1 MKKDWAEWATAYFCR
16 MKVLMVSATLLFLV
30 ACHNDGKVNGKDTP
44 AMTAAVQ
51 QLYAKLSKNP
61 DSVGLRFQLVNAL
74 DSAGAYPEALKQ
86 VDTLIKKDSLNYAL
100 WYRKAGVLENMK
112 DTPGALKSYRYAIR
126 VYPSPDALLG
136 AANLLAE
143 QKNDTALLLSKEV
156 AAFRLG
162 REYTAHCIFING
174 IYYARKGLKKEAL
187 TAFNNCL
194 LNDLNYMEAYMEKG
208 FILYDDQ
215 QIAAART
222 IFQTVITLK
231 NTYADGYYWLAKCAE
246 KMADKTTAISNYQKA
261 ITLDPSL
268 QEAGLA
274 LKRLGAG

>member
-162 REYTAHCIFING
+162 REYTAHCFFING
-174 IYYARKGLKKEAL
+174 I
-187 TAFNNCL
+187 
-194 LNDLNYMEAYMEKG
+194 
-208 FILYDDQ
+208 YDDQ